1 MSKYAFGDIAINST
15 EKRTP
20 TEADMETYIGLE
32 HLDAGS
38 LTIKRWG
45 SKVPIK
51 GDKTVMRKGDV
62 LFGKRNAYLRR
73 AAVCPHDGLFSA
85 HGMVLRPKT
94 EVIDR
99 DFFPLF
105 IASDY
110 FFDAAI
116 RISVGSLSPTVNWS
130 DLKKLEFSLPPL
142 DEQRKLAQVLWS
154 VIELKEAYQ
163 KLLTRCDEMAS
174 SRFIELFGEKQYPKF
189 TLIEL
194 IEPDAGLSYGI
205 VQPGDDGTGD
215 MGVLRP
221 VDLVDGR
228 ISTSNIKYVNRNIG
242 DGYKRTELNG
252 KEILISVRGTTGLT
266 AITDSRFI
274 GMNVTRGI
282 AVIRFDERKVNSI
295 FLNSA
300 LNELGSQAFIQEH
313 TRGATLKQINLTDL
327 RRLPISLPPLALQN
341 EFAAF
346 IEELD
351 KSKVELQKSIA
362 SLEVLMKTLSQDISN

>member
-1 MSKYAFGDIAINST
+1 M
-15 EKRTP
+15 
-20 TEADMETYIGLE
+20 
-32 HLDAGS
+32 
-38 LTIKRWG
+38 
-45 SKVPIK
+45 
-51 GDKTVMRKGDV
+51 
-62 LFGKRNAYLRR
+62 
-73 AAVCPHDGLFSA
+73 
-85 HGMVLRPKT
+85 
-94 EVIDR
+94 
-99 DFFPLF
+99 
-105 IASDY
+105 
-110 FFDAAI
+110 
-116 RISVGSLSPTVNWS
+116 
-130 DLKKLEFSLPPL
+130 
-142 DEQRKLAQVLWS
+142 
-154 VIELKEAYQ
+154 
-163 KLLTRCDEMAS
+163 
-174 SRFIELFGEKQYPKF
+174 
-189 TLIEL
+189 
-194 IEPDAGLSYGI
+194 
-205 VQPGDDGTGD
+205 QPGDDGTGD

-300 LNELGSQAFIQEH
+300 LNEPGSQAFIQEH

-341 EFAAF
+341 EFASF

-351 KSKVELQKSIA
+351 KSKLVGPEIEEA
-362 SLEVLMKTLSQDISN
+362 A